1 MRMYNNFDYLKAIEK
16 IKSALYDIYESQE
29 VMIGE
34 EVDETSRNHRV
45 ERYIETKDLAVKLIE
60 DIESL
65 YLNKNISKENKDSE
79 EIGPKVVQVTKQDEL
94 LQAGNQIE
102 DVGLEKENS
111 TDLENTKIVVSE
123 NDISSED
130 IDKSDLPKF
139 YLDYRNGDKPNFAFV
154 PESIYTKLKANGTL
168 ESIDNRIYKQ
178 DEEEQRGIIVRS
190 DQFMKLSL
198 SKDRQEGVLKE
209 AKHFRIEQ
217 ARKSREKLQ
226 EEAVSV

>member
-60 DIESL
+60 NIESL

-94 LQAGNQIE
+94 LQASNQIE

-111 TDLENTKIVVSE
+111 TDLENTKTGVSE